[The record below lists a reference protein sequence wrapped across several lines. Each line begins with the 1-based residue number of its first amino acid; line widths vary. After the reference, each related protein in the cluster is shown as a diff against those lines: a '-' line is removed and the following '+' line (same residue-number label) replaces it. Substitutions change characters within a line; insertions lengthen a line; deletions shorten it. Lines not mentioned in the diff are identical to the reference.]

1 MNFMEHL
8 QPHVIIPLKIGGL
21 DVSITNAVIM
31 MWIAC
36 ILVFLTLTLAG
47 RIGRLIPRG
56 LQNLMESLV
65 SFVRQSVIHEI
76 LAEEGMKWFPF
87 IATLFF
93 FILFCNLLGLV
104 PIPKIGFTATSN
116 INVTAS
122 LAVVVFICTQSAG
135 IIKHGLV
142 GYGKTFVPKGMPR
155 GIMGG
160 ILIGFMIIVEIISQL
175 ARPFSL
181 AVRLF
186 ANMTAGHMVI
196 LVFISMIFM
205 FQGVI
210 AKIFVTPMSVVMAV
224 VMMAFEIFVSLL
236 QAFIFAILASIYI
249 SLSVHPEH

>member
-1 MNFMEHL
+1 MNLMEHL
-8 QPHVIIPLKIGGL
+8 QPHVIIPLKIGSI
-21 DVSITNAVIM
+21 DISITNAVISI
-31 MWIAC
+31 WIASV
-36 ILVFLTLTLAG
+36 LVFLTLTLAG

-65 SFVRQSVIHEI
+65 NFVRQSLIHEI
-76 LAEEGMKWFPF
+76 LGEEGMSWFPF

-104 PIPKIGFTATSN
+104 PKMFTATSN
-116 INVTAS
+116 INVTAT
-122 LAVVVFICTQSAG
+122 LAAMVFILTQGAG
-135 IIKHGLV
+135 IAKHGLV

-205 FQGVI
+205 FQGI
-210 AKIFVTPMSVVMAV
+210 MAKIFVTPMSVVMAV
-224 VMMAFEIFVSLL
+224 IMMAFEIFVSLL

-249 SLSVHPEH
+249 SLAVHPEH

>member
-1 MNFMEHL
+1 MNLMEHL
-8 QPHVIIPLKIGGL
+8 QPHVVIPLKIGNI
-21 DVSITNAVIM
+21 DISITNAVISI
-31 MWIAC
+31 WVAC

-65 SFVRQSVIHEI
+65 SFVKQSLIHEI
-76 LAEEGMKWFPF
+76 LGEEGMSWFPF

-104 PIPKIGFTATSN
+104 PKMFTATSN
-116 INVTAS
+116 INVTAT
-122 LAVVVFICTQSAG
+122 LAAMVFILTQGAG
-135 IIKHGLV
+135 IAKHGLV
-142 GYGKTFVPKGMPR
+142 GYCKTFVPKGMPG
-155 GIMGG
+155 GIMGK

-205 FQGVI
+205 FQGVV
-210 AKIFVTPMSVVMAV
+210 AYFVTPVSVVMAV

-249 SLSVHPEH
+249 SLAVHPEH

>member
-1 MNFMEHL
+1 MNLMEHL
-8 QPHVIIPLKIGGL
+8 QPHVIVPLKIGGI
-21 DVSITNAVIM
+21 DISITNAVVSI
-31 MWIAC
+31 WIAGV
-36 ILVFLTLTLAG
+36 LVFLTLTLAG

-65 SFVRQSVIHEI
+65 NFAKQSLIQEI
-76 LAEEGMKWFPF
+76 LGEEGMSWFPF

-104 PIPKIGFTATSN
+104 PKMFTATSN

-122 LAVVVFICTQSAG
+122 LAAIVFICTQGAG
-135 IIKHGLV
+135 IVRHGLP
-142 GYGKTFVPKGMPR
+142 GYCKTFVPKGMPR
-155 GIMGG
+155 GIMGKV
-160 ILIGFMIIVEIISQL
+160 LIGFMIIVEIISQL

-205 FQGVI
+205 FQGIV
-210 AKIFVTPMSVVMAV
+210 AYFVTPVSVVMAV

-249 SLSVHPEH
+249 SLAVHPEH

>member
-1 MNFMEHL
+1 MEHL
-8 QPHVIIPLKIGGL
+8 QPHVVIPLKIGGI
-21 DVSITNAVIM
+21 DISITNAVIS
-31 MWIAC
+31 MWVAC
-36 ILVFLTLTLAG
+36 VLVFLTLTLAG

-65 SFVRQSVIHEI
+65 NFVKQSLIHEI
-76 LAEEGMKWFPF
+76 LGEEGMSWFPF

-104 PIPKIGFTATSN
+104 PKMFTATSN

-122 LAVVVFICTQSAG
+122 LAAVVFICTQGAG
-135 IIKHGLV
+135 IAKHGLM
-142 GYGKTFVPKGMPR
+142 GYCKTFIPQGMPG
-155 GIMGG
+155 GIMGK
-160 ILIGFMIIVEIISQL
+160 ILIGFMIIVEMISQL

-205 FQGVI
+205 FQGVV

-249 SLSVHPEH
+249 SLAVHPEH

>member
-1 MNFMEHL
+1 MNLMEHL
-8 QPHVIIPLKIGGL
+8 QPHVVIPLKIGNI
-21 DVSITNAVIM
+21 DISITNAVIS
-31 MWIAC
+31 MWVAC
-36 ILVFLTLTLAG
+36 VLVFLTLTLAG

-65 SFVRQSVIHEI
+65 NFVKQSLIHEI
-76 LAEEGMKWFPF
+76 LGEEGMSWFPF

-93 FILFCNLLGLV
+93 FILFCNLLGL
-104 PIPKIGFTATSN
+104 IPKMFTATSN

-122 LAVVVFICTQSAG
+122 LAAVVFICTQGAG
-135 IIKHGLV
+135 IAKHGLM
-142 GYGKTFVPKGMPR
+142 GYGKTFIPKGMPH
-155 GIMGG
+155 GIMGK
-160 ILIGFMIIVEIISQL
+160 ILIGFMIIVEMISQL

-196 LVFISMIFM
+196 LVFLSMIFM
-205 FQGVI
+205 FQGVF

-249 SLSVHPEH
+249 SLAVHPEH

>member
-1 MNFMEHL
+1 MNLMEHL
-8 QPHVIIPLKIGGL
+8 QPHVVIPLKIGNI
-21 DVSITNAVIM
+21 DISITNAVISI
-31 MWIAC
+31 WVAC

-65 SFVRQSVIHEI
+65 SFVKQSLIHEI
-76 LAEEGMKWFPF
+76 LGEEGMSWFPF

-93 FILFCNLLGLV
+93 FILFCNLLGL
-104 PIPKIGFTATSN
+104 IPKMFTATSN
-116 INVTAS
+116 INVTAT
-122 LAVVVFICTQSAG
+122 LAAMVFILTQGAG
-135 IIKHGLV
+135 IAKHGLV
-142 GYGKTFVPKGMPR
+142 GYCKTFVPKGMPR
-155 GIMGG
+155 GIMGK

-205 FQGVI
+205 FQGLI
-210 AKIFVTPMSVVMAV
+210 AKVFVTPMSVVMAV

-249 SLSVHPEH
+249 SLAVHPEH

>member
-1 MNFMEHL
+1 MNLMEHL
-8 QPHVIIPLKIGGL
+8 QPHVIIPLKIGGI
-21 DVSITNAVIM
+21 DISITNAVVSI
-31 MWIAC
+31 WIAS

-65 SFVRQSVIHEI
+65 NFVKQSLIHEI
-76 LAEEGMKWFPF
+76 LGEEGMCWFPF

-104 PIPKIGFTATSN
+104 PKMFTATSN
-116 INVTAS
+116 INVTAT
-122 LAVVVFICTQSAG
+122 LAAMVFILTQGAG
-135 IIKHGLV
+135 IAKHGLV
-142 GYGKTFVPKGMPR
+142 GYCKTFVPKGMPG
-155 GIMGG
+155 GIMGK

-205 FQGVI
+205 FQGVV
-210 AKIFVTPMSVVMAV
+210 AYFVTPVSVVMAV

-249 SLSVHPEH
+249 SLAVHPEH

>member
-1 MNFMEHL
+1 MNLMEHL
-8 QPHVIIPLKIGGL
+8 QPHVIVPLKIGGI
-21 DVSITNAVIM
+21 DISITNAVVSI
-31 MWIAC
+31 WIAGV
-36 ILVFLTLTLAG
+36 LVFLTLTLAG

-65 SFVRQSVIHEI
+65 NFAKQSLIQEI
-76 LAEEGMKWFPF
+76 LGEEGMSWFPF

-104 PIPKIGFTATSN
+104 PKMFTATSN

-122 LAVVVFICTQSAG
+122 LAAIVFICTQGAG
-135 IIKHGLV
+135 IVRHGLL
-142 GYGKTFVPKGMPR
+142 GYCKTFVPKGMPR
-155 GIMGG
+155 GIMGKV
-160 ILIGFMIIVEIISQL
+160 LIGFMIIVEIISQL

-205 FQGVI
+205 FQGIV
-210 AKIFVTPMSVVMAV
+210 AYFVTPVSVVMAV

-249 SLSVHPEH
+249 SLAVHPEH

>member
-1 MNFMEHL
+1 MNLMEHL
-8 QPHVIIPLKIGGL
+8 QPHVVIPLKIGNI
-21 DVSITNAVIM
+21 DISITNAVISI
-31 MWIAC
+31 WVAC

-56 LQNLMESLV
+56 LV
-65 SFVRQSVIHEI
+65 SFVKQSLIHEI
-76 LAEEGMKWFPF
+76 LGEEGMSWFPF

-93 FILFCNLLGLV
+93 FILFCNLLGL
-104 PIPKIGFTATSN
+104 IPKMFTATSN
-116 INVTAS
+116 INVTAT
-122 LAVVVFICTQSAG
+122 LAAMVFILTQGAG
-135 IIKHGLV
+135 IAKHGLV
-142 GYGKTFVPKGMPR
+142 GYCKTFVPKGMPR
-155 GIMGG
+155 GIMGK

-205 FQGVI
+205 FQGLI
-210 AKIFVTPMSVVMAV
+210 AKVFVTPMSVVMAV

-249 SLSVHPEH
+249 SLAVHPEH

>member
-1 MNFMEHL
+1 MNLMEHL
-8 QPHVIIPLKIGGL
+8 QPHVIIPLKIGSL
-21 DVSITNAVIM
+21 DISITNAVISI
-31 MWIAC
+31 WVASV
-36 ILVFLTLTLAG
+36 LVFLTLTLAG

-65 SFVRQSVIHEI
+65 NFIKQSLIHEI
-76 LAEEGMKWFPF
+76 LGEEGMIWFPF

-104 PIPKIGFTATSN
+104 PKMFTATSN
-116 INVTAS
+116 INVTAT
-122 LAVVVFICTQSAG
+122 LAAMVFILTQGAG
-135 IIKHGLV
+135 IAKHGLI
-142 GYGKTFVPKGMPR
+142 GYSKTFVPKGMPG
-155 GIMGG
+155 GIMGK

-210 AKIFVTPMSVVMAV
+210 AKVFVIPMSVVMTV

-249 SLSVHPEH
+249 SLAVHPEH

>member
-1 MNFMEHL
+1 
-8 QPHVIIPLKIGGL
+8 
-21 DVSITNAVIM
+21 
-31 MWIAC
+31 
-36 ILVFLTLTLAG
+36 
-47 RIGRLIPRG
+47 
-56 LQNLMESLV
+56 MESLV
-65 SFVRQSVIHEI
+65 SFIRQSLIHEI
-76 LAEEGMKWFPF
+76 LGEEGMSWFPF

-104 PIPKIGFTATSN
+104 PKMFTATSN
-116 INVTAS
+116 INVTAT
-122 LAVVVFICTQSAG
+122 LAAMVFILTQGAG
-135 IIKHGLV
+135 IAKHGLV

-205 FQGVI
+205 FQGI
-210 AKIFVTPMSVVMAV
+210 MAKIFVTPMSVVMAV
-224 VMMAFEIFVSLL
+224 IMMAFEIFVSLL

-249 SLSVHPEH
+249 SLAVHPEH

>member
-1 MNFMEHL
+1 MNLMEHL
-8 QPHVIIPLKIGGL
+8 QPHVIIPLKIGGI
-21 DVSITNAVIM
+21 DMSITNAVIM

-65 SFVRQSVIHEI
+65 SFVKNSLIHEI
-76 LAEEGMKWFPF
+76 LGEEGMSWFPF
-87 IATLFF
+87 VATLFF
-93 FILFCNLLGLV
+93 FILFCNLLGLI

-122 LAVVVFICTQSAG
+122 LAAVVFICTQGAG
-135 IIKHGLV
+135 IAKHGLV
-142 GYGKTFVPKGMPR
+142 GYGKTFVPKGMPA
-155 GIMGG
+155 GIMGKV
-160 ILIGFMIIVEIISQL
+160 LIGFMIIVEIISQL

-205 FQGVI
+205 FQGAV

>member
-1 MNFMEHL
+1 MNLMEHL
-8 QPHVIIPLKIGGL
+8 QPHVIVPLKIGGI
-21 DVSITNAVIM
+21 DISITNAVVSI
-31 MWIAC
+31 WIAGV
-36 ILVFLTLTLAG
+36 LVFLTLTLAG

-65 SFVRQSVIHEI
+65 DFARQSLIQEI
-76 LAEEGMKWFPF
+76 LGEEGMKWFPF

-104 PIPKIGFTATSN
+104 PKMFTATSN

-122 LAVVVFICTQSAG
+122 LAAIVFICTQGAG
-135 IIKHGLV
+135 IVRHGIL
-142 GYGKTFVPKGMPR
+142 GYCKTFVPKGMPR
-155 GIMGG
+155 GIMGK

-205 FQGVI
+205 FQGIV
-210 AKIFVTPMSVVMAV
+210 AYFVTPVSVVMAV

-249 SLSVHPEH
+249 SLAVHPEH

>member
-1 MNFMEHL
+1 MNLMEHL
-8 QPHVIIPLKIGGL
+8 QPHVVIPLKIGNI
-21 DVSITNAVIM
+21 DISITNAVIS
-31 MWIAC
+31 MWVAC
-36 ILVFLTLTLAG
+36 VLVFLTLTLAG

-65 SFVRQSVIHEI
+65 NFVKQSLIHEI
-76 LAEEGMKWFPF
+76 LGEEGMSWFPF

-93 FILFCNLLGLV
+93 FILFCNLLGL
-104 PIPKIGFTATSN
+104 IPKMFTATSN

-122 LAVVVFICTQSAG
+122 LAAVVFICTQCAG
-135 IIKHGLV
+135 IAKHGLM
-142 GYGKTFVPKGMPR
+142 GYGKTFIPKGMPR
-155 GIMGG
+155 GIMGK
-160 ILIGFMIIVEIISQL
+160 ILIGFMIIVEMISQL

-249 SLSVHPEH
+249 SLAVHPEH

>member
-1 MNFMEHL
+1 MNLMEHL
-8 QPHVIIPLKIGGL
+8 QPHVIVPLKIGGI
-21 DVSITNAVIM
+21 DISITNAVVSI
-31 MWIAC
+31 WIAGV
-36 ILVFLTLTLAG
+36 LVFLTLTLAG

-65 SFVRQSVIHEI
+65 NFARQSLIQEI
-76 LAEEGMKWFPF
+76 LGEEGMKWFPF

-104 PIPKIGFTATSN
+104 PKMFTATSN

-122 LAVVVFICTQSAG
+122 LAAIVFICTQGAG
-135 IIKHGLV
+135 IVRHGIL
-142 GYGKTFVPKGMPR
+142 GYCKTFVPKGMPR
-155 GIMGG
+155 GIMGK

-205 FQGVI
+205 FQGIV
-210 AKIFVTPMSVVMAV
+210 AYFVTPVSVVMAV

-249 SLSVHPEH
+249 SLAVHPEH

>member
-1 MNFMEHL
+1 MNLMEHL
-8 QPHVIIPLKIGGL
+8 QPHVIIPLKIGGI
-21 DVSITNAVIM
+21 DISITNAVVS

-36 ILVFLTLTLAG
+36 LLVFLTLTLAG
-47 RIGRLIPRG
+47 RIGRLVPRG
-56 LQNLMESLV
+56 LQNFMESLV
-65 SFVRQSVIHEI
+65 SFVKQSLIHEI
-76 LAEEGMKWFPF
+76 LGEEGMVWFPF

-104 PIPKIGFTATSN
+104 PQNVYSHLQHQCDGLSGGRGFY
-116 INVTAS
+116 
-122 LAVVVFICTQSAG
+122 L
-135 IIKHGLV
+135 H
-142 GYGKTFVPKGMPR
+142 PR
-155 GIMGG
+155 CGDRQTRLCR
-160 ILIGFMIIVEIISQL
+160 ILQDLCSQGNARWHRGSGSHGFMVFVEFISQL

-210 AKIFVTPMSVVMAV
+210 ARIFVTPMSVVMAV
-224 VMMAFEIFVSLL
+224 VMMAFEIFVGLL

-249 SLSVHPEH
+249 SLAVHPEH

>member
-1 MNFMEHL
+1 MNLMEHL
-8 QPHVIIPLKIGGL
+8 QPHVIIPLKFGGF
-21 DVSITNAVIM
+21 DISITNAVIS
-31 MWIAC
+31 MWVAC

-47 RIGRLIPRG
+47 RVGRLIPRG

-65 SFVRQSVIHEI
+65 NFARQSLIQEI
-76 LAEEGMKWFPF
+76 LGEEGMKWFPF

-104 PIPKIGFTATSN
+104 PKMFTVTSN

-122 LAVVVFICTQSAG
+122 LAIVVFICTQGAG
-135 IIKHGLV
+135 IVKHGLL
-142 GYGKTFVPKGMPR
+142 GYCKTFIPKGMPR
-155 GIMGG
+155 GIAG
-160 ILIGFMIIVEIISQL
+160 IVLIGFMILVEIISQL

-210 AKIFVTPMSVVMAV
+210 TYFVTPISVVMAV

-249 SLSVHPEH
+249 SLAVHPEH

>member
-1 MNFMEHL
+1 MNLMEHL
-8 QPHVIIPLKIGGL
+8 QPHVIIPLKIGSI
-21 DVSITNAVIM
+21 DISITNAVVSI
-31 MWIAC
+31 WVAC

-65 SFVRQSVIHEI
+65 SFVKQSLIHEI
-76 LAEEGMKWFPF
+76 LGEEGMNWFPF

-93 FILFCNLLGLV
+93 FILFCNLLGL
-104 PIPKIGFTATSN
+104 IPKMFTATSN
-116 INVTAS
+116 INVTAT
-122 LAVVVFICTQSAG
+122 LAAMVFILTQGAG
-135 IIKHGLV
+135 IAKHGLV

-205 FQGVI
+205 FQGII
-210 AKIFVTPMSVVMAV
+210 AKVFVTPMSVVMAV

-249 SLSVHPEH
+249 SLAVHPEH

>member
-1 MNFMEHL
+1 MNLMEHL
-8 QPHVIIPLKIGGL
+8 QPHVIIPLKIGGI
-21 DVSITNAVIM
+21 DISITNAVISI
-31 MWIAC
+31 WIASV
-36 ILVFLTLTLAG
+36 LVFLTLTLAG

-65 SFVRQSVIHEI
+65 SFVRQSLIHEI
-76 LAEEGMKWFPF
+76 LGEEGMRWFPF

-104 PIPKIGFTATSN
+104 PKMFTATSN
-116 INVTAS
+116 INVTAT
-122 LAVVVFICTQSAG
+122 LAAMVFILTQGAG
-135 IIKHGLV
+135 IAKHGLI

-205 FQGVI
+205 FQGI
-210 AKIFVTPMSVVMAV
+210 MARIFVTPMSVVMAV
-224 VMMAFEIFVSLL
+224 IMMAFEIFVSLL

-249 SLSVHPEH
+249 SLAVHPEH

>member
-1 MNFMEHL
+1 MNLMEHL
-8 QPHVIIPLKIGGL
+8 QPHVVIPLKIGNI
-21 DVSITNAVIM
+21 DISITNAVIS
-31 MWIAC
+31 MWVAC
-36 ILVFLTLTLAG
+36 VLVFLTLTLAG

-65 SFVRQSVIHEI
+65 NFVKQSLIHEI
-76 LAEEGMKWFPF
+76 LGEEGMSWFPF

-93 FILFCNLLGLV
+93 FILFCNLLGL
-104 PIPKIGFTATSN
+104 IPKMFTATSN

-122 LAVVVFICTQSAG
+122 LAAVVFICTQGAG
-135 IIKHGLV
+135 IAKHGLM
-142 GYGKTFVPKGMPR
+142 GYGKTFIPKGMPR
-155 GIMGG
+155 GVMGK
-160 ILIGFMIIVEIISQL
+160 ILIGFMIIVEMISQL

-205 FQGVI
+205 FQGVF

-249 SLSVHPEH
+249 SLAVHPEH

>member
-1 MNFMEHL
+1 MNLMEHL
-8 QPHVIIPLKIGGL
+8 QPHVIIPLKIGGI
-21 DVSITNAVIM
+21 DISITNAVVSI
-31 MWIAC
+31 WIAGV
-36 ILVFLTLTLAG
+36 LVFLTLTLAG

-65 SFVRQSVIHEI
+65 NFARQSLIQEI
-76 LAEEGMKWFPF
+76 LGEEGMKWFPF

-104 PIPKIGFTATSN
+104 PKMFTATSN

-122 LAVVVFICTQSAG
+122 LAAIVFICTQGAG
-135 IIKHGLV
+135 IVRHGLL
-142 GYGKTFVPKGMPR
+142 GYCKTFVPKGMPR
-155 GIMGG
+155 GIMGKV
-160 ILIGFMIIVEIISQL
+160 LIGFMIIVEIISQL

-205 FQGVI
+205 FQGIV
-210 AKIFVTPMSVVMAV
+210 AFFVTPVSVVMAV

-249 SLSVHPEH
+249 SLAVHPEH

>member
-1 MNFMEHL
+1 MNLMEHL
-8 QPHVIIPLKIGGL
+8 QPHVIIPLKIGGI
-21 DVSITNAVIM
+21 DISITNAVISI
-31 MWIAC
+31 WIASV
-36 ILVFLTLTLAG
+36 LVFLTLTLAG

-65 SFVRQSVIHEI
+65 SFVRQSLIHEI
-76 LAEEGMKWFPF
+76 LGEEGMSWFPF

-104 PIPKIGFTATSN
+104 PKMFTATSN
-116 INVTAS
+116 INVTAT
-122 LAVVVFICTQSAG
+122 LAAMVFILTQGAG
-135 IIKHGLV
+135 IAKHGLV

-205 FQGVI
+205 FQGI
-210 AKIFVTPMSVVMAV
+210 MAKIFVTPMSVVMAV
-224 VMMAFEIFVSLL
+224 IMMAFEIFVSLL

-249 SLSVHPEH
+249 SLAVHPEH

>member
-1 MNFMEHL
+1 MNLMEHL
-8 QPHVIIPLKIGGL
+8 QPHVIIPLKIGGI
-21 DVSITNAVIM
+21 DISITNAVISI
-31 MWIAC
+31 WIASV
-36 ILVFLTLTLAG
+36 LVFLTLTLAG

-65 SFVRQSVIHEI
+65 SFVRQSLIHEI
-76 LAEEGMKWFPF
+76 LGEEGMRWFPF

-104 PIPKIGFTATSN
+104 PKMFTATSN
-116 INVTAS
+116 INVTAT
-122 LAVVVFICTQSAG
+122 LAAMVFILTQGAG
-135 IIKHGLV
+135 IAKHGLI

-160 ILIGFMIIVEIISQL
+160 ILIGFMIIVEFISQL

>member
-1 MNFMEHL
+1 MNLMEHL
-8 QPHVIIPLKIGGL
+8 QPHMIVPLKIGGV
-21 DVSITNAVIM
+21 DISITNAVVSI
-31 MWIAC
+31 WIAGV
-36 ILVFLTLTLAG
+36 LVFLTLTLAG

-65 SFVRQSVIHEI
+65 NFAKQSLIQEI
-76 LAEEGMKWFPF
+76 LGEEGMSWFPF

-104 PIPKIGFTATSN
+104 PKMFTATSN

-122 LAVVVFICTQSAG
+122 LAAIVFICTQGAG
-135 IIKHGLV
+135 IVRHGLL
-142 GYGKTFVPKGMPR
+142 GYCKTFVPKGMPR
-155 GIMGG
+155 GIMGKV
-160 ILIGFMIIVEIISQL
+160 LIGFMIIVEIISQL

-205 FQGVI
+205 FQGIV
-210 AKIFVTPMSVVMAV
+210 AYFVTPVSVVMAV

-249 SLSVHPEH
+249 SLAVHPEH

>member
-1 MNFMEHL
+1 MNLMEHL
-8 QPHVIIPLKIGGL
+8 QPHVIIPLKIGGI
-21 DVSITNAVIM
+21 DISITNAVVSI
-31 MWIAC
+31 WIASV
-36 ILVFLTLTLAG
+36 LVFLTLTLAG

-65 SFVRQSVIHEI
+65 SFVRQSLIHEI
-76 LAEEGMKWFPF
+76 LGEEGMRWFPF

-104 PIPKIGFTATSN
+104 PKMFTATSN
-116 INVTAS
+116 INVTAT
-122 LAVVVFICTQSAG
+122 LAAMVFILTQGAG
-135 IIKHGLV
+135 IAKHGLV

-205 FQGVI
+205 FQGI
-210 AKIFVTPMSVVMAV
+210 MAKIFVTPMSVVMAV
-224 VMMAFEIFVSLL
+224 IMMAFEIFVSLL

-249 SLSVHPEH
+249 SLAVHPEH